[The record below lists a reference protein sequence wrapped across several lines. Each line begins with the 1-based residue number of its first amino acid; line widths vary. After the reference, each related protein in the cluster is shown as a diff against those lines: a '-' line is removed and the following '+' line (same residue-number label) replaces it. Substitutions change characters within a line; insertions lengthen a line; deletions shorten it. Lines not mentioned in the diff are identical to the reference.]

1 MWNICA
7 LSIANDLNL
16 TLVVME
22 AVSSMQY
29 LARDSWNS
37 EDGTSTLMG
46 QPEKGPNTRGFF
58 SGFWFFLDTR
68 EKPMKNLC
76 TDEP

>member
-1 MWNICA
+1 MWNICV

-16 TLVVME
+16 TLAVM

-29 LARDSWNS
+29 LARDSWHS

-46 QPEKGPNTRGFF
+46 QPEKGPNT
-58 SGFWFFLDTR
+58 
-68 EKPMKNLC
+68 
-76 TDEP
+76 

>member
-1 MWNICA
+1 MWNICV

-16 TLVVME
+16 TLAVM

-29 LARDSWNS
+29 LARDSWHS

-58 SGFWFFLDTR
+58 LGFGFSWTLER
-68 EKPMKNLC
+68 SP
-76 TDEP
+76 